1 MSFKHG
7 LGAINQKNQAVF
19 IAPMALIDKLYKVNC
34 TCIYTCIQYTGII
47 FNFITI

>member
-34 TCIYTCIQYTGII
+34 TCTCIYSIQVSYSIS
-47 FNFITI
+47 